1 MSAYT
6 TSYGAAHRSPAPPP
20 GVSSSGGIARYGG
33 FSSASPNVDEIRKW
47 KAQAIEREREK
58 AARRQKAGGAGAS
71 SLPSLGS
78 SGSAPERVAARA
90 SAHHRVAA
98 AREHAR
104 LPGEGGGAHAR
115 GSDMMGAARRRRQQ
129 AAATSSS
136 SYGSGLTSSSSYG
149 ASATTS
155 AEYGGSRR
163 GHERASGSRS
173 YAPAPAPVPAPAPTP
188 APTPVCPPARKSGSA
203 APERRTLVPSSSDKK
218 DGKLCCDACDGPHLT
233 AECPLYKGK
242 ARDKHKDGQK
252 GKPKDIGSGTGGNFT
267 LTKAKEV
274 RMPPDGRC
282 GPFPALARPV
292 PLMLATF

>member
-1 MSAYT
+1 
-6 TSYGAAHRSPAPPP
+6 
-20 GVSSSGGIARYGG
+20 
-33 FSSASPNVDEIRKW
+33 
-47 KAQAIEREREK
+47 
-58 AARRQKAGGAGAS
+58 
-71 SLPSLGS
+71 
-78 SGSAPERVAARA
+78 
-90 SAHHRVAA
+90 
-98 AREHAR
+98 
-104 LPGEGGGAHAR
+104 
-115 GSDMMGAARRRRQQ
+115 MGAARRRRQQ